1 LPKTNRAYTVKRE
14 YLMVCDV
21 HNANVDKN
29 ASAIL
34 IGSNL
39 IAESAVRYMA
49 FLSVIFD
56 RNGNFKTIFHSDNTT
71 MQKTLIL
78 RRCFQRTGKCVFKNS
93 EQRLQ
98 SVFNVYG
105 LDARYSI

>member
-1 LPKTNRAYTVKRE
+1 
-14 YLMVCDV
+14 MVCDV

-49 FLSVIFD
+49 FFVRDF
-56 RNGNFKTIFHSDNTT
+56 RP
-71 MQKTLIL
+71 
-78 RRCFQRTGKCVFKNS
+78 QR
-93 EQRLQ
+93 
-98 SVFNVYG
+98 
-105 LDARYSI
+105 

>member
-1 LPKTNRAYTVKRE
+1 
-14 YLMVCDV
+14 MVCDV

-39 IAESAVRYMA
+39 IAESAVRYMT

>member
-1 LPKTNRAYTVKRE
+1 
-14 YLMVCDV
+14 MVCDV

-71 MQKTLIL
+71 MQKTLISS
-78 RRCFQRTGKCVFKNS
+78 RYTNCVYKVAN
-93 EQRLQ
+93 
-98 SVFNVYG
+98 FNKS
-105 LDARYSI
+105 AWI

>member
-1 LPKTNRAYTVKRE
+1 
-14 YLMVCDV
+14 MVCDV
-21 HNANVDKN
+21 HNANIGKN

-56 RNGNFKTIFHSDNTT
+56 RNGHFKTIFHSDDTT

-78 RRCFQRTGKCVFKNS
+78 RRCFQRTGKGVFKKN

>member
-1 LPKTNRAYTVKRE
+1 
-14 YLMVCDV
+14 MVCDV

-29 ASAIL
+29 ASVIL

-71 MQKTLIL
+71 MQKTLIS
-78 RRCFQRTGKCVFKNS
+78 RRYTNCVYKVAN
-93 EQRLQ
+93 
-98 SVFNVYG
+98 FNKS
-105 LDARYSI
+105 AWI

>member
-1 LPKTNRAYTVKRE
+1 
-14 YLMVCDV
+14 MVCDV

-29 ASAIL
+29 AFAIL

-71 MQKTLIL
+71 MQKTLIS
-78 RRCFQRTGKCVFKNS
+78 RRYMNCVYKVAN
-93 EQRLQ
+93 
-98 SVFNVYG
+98 FNKSAWIWRF
-105 LDARYSI
+105 LTDKPNAD

>member
-1 LPKTNRAYTVKRE
+1 
-14 YLMVCDV
+14 MVCDV

-39 IAESAVRYMA
+39 IAKSAVRYMV

-71 MQKTLIL
+71 MQKTLI
-78 RRCFQRTGKCVFKNS
+78 FT
-93 EQRLQ
+93 
-98 SVFNVYG
+98 
-105 LDARYSI
+105 